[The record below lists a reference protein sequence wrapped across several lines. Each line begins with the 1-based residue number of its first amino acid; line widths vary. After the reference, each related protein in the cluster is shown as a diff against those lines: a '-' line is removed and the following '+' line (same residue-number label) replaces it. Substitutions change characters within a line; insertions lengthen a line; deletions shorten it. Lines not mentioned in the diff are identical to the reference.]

1 MDTLERT
8 KILKLIQQEVIPAIG
23 CTEPISVALCTAKA
37 TEILGTIPEKITV
50 YLSANILKNAMGVGI
65 PGTGM
70 IGLPIAI
77 ALGAL
82 IGKSE
87 YQLEVLKECTH
98 EAVKRGKKMIDQK
111 SISISLKENIH
122 YGTKEH
128 PISRLHFDTGA
139 GTPYPEYFFVA
150 RHWHHYMEILYIE
163 KGSFEFEINLQSFT
177 LSQGD
182 ICILNPGDLHQIKGN
197 SSDTKHNVIL
207 FDPCILDFSYEDEMQ
222 EKCIRP
228 LINQLALLP
237 NIYHCG
243 SSIHAALSPKIKALM
258 DTAAEMDYG
267 WYMTSK
273 LLILDIISSIYTAN
287 LMQSVQNAH
296 AQTNQKKIQNYKS
309 VISYMEHN
317 YNQPVTLQDLADTIP
332 CNSQYLCRF
341 FKDIAGV
348 SPIQYLL
355 NYRIQKACILLE
367 TTNNPVL
374 DIALDCGFENVSYFI
389 RKFKEIMCCTPKAYR
404 NNHTPR

>member
-1 MDTLERT
+1 MNQD
-8 KILKLIQQEVIPAIG
+8 
-23 CTEPISVALCTAKA
+23 
-37 TEILGTIPEKITV
+37 
-50 YLSANILKNAMGVGI
+50 
-65 PGTGM
+65 
-70 IGLPIAI
+70 
-77 ALGAL
+77 
-82 IGKSE
+82 
-87 YQLEVLKECTH
+87 
-98 EAVKRGKKMIDQK
+98 
-111 SISISLKENIH
+111 ISLKENIH

-243 SSIHAALSPKIKALM
+243 SSIHAALSPKIKTLM
-258 DTAAEMDYG
+258 DTAAEMDSG

-273 LLILDIISSIYTAN
+273 LLILDIISSIYTVN

-317 YNQPVTLQDLADTIP
+317 YNQPVTLQVLADTIP

-341 FKDIAGV
+341 SKILQVFLRFSICLITAFKRHVFCLKRQTIQCLISHWIADLKMSV
-348 SPIQYLL
+348 ILFANLKKLCVVRPKPIGTIIRQDNTGCFFALYHRYHIAILCE
-355 NYRIQKACILLE
+355 IQSDHL
-367 TTNNPVL
+367 P
-374 DIALDCGFENVSYFI
+374 FI
-389 RKFKEIMCCTPKAYR
+389 CMEDL
-404 NNHTPR
+404 NNHICRL

>member
-1 MDTLERT
+1 
-8 KILKLIQQEVIPAIG
+8 
-23 CTEPISVALCTAKA
+23 
-37 TEILGTIPEKITV
+37 
-50 YLSANILKNAMGVGI
+50 
-65 PGTGM
+65 
-70 IGLPIAI
+70 
-77 ALGAL
+77 
-82 IGKSE
+82 
-87 YQLEVLKECTH
+87 
-98 EAVKRGKKMIDQK
+98 
-111 SISISLKENIH
+111 
-122 YGTKEH
+122 
-128 PISRLHFDTGA
+128 
-139 GTPYPEYFFVA
+139 
-150 RHWHHYMEILYIE
+150 
-163 KGSFEFEINLQSFT
+163 
-177 LSQGD
+177 
-182 ICILNPGDLHQIKGN
+182 
-197 SSDTKHNVIL
+197 
-207 FDPCILDFSYEDEMQ
+207 
-222 EKCIRP
+222 
-228 LINQLALLP
+228 
-237 NIYHCG
+237 
-243 SSIHAALSPKIKALM
+243 M
-258 DTAAEMDYG
+258 DTAADMDSG

-317 YNQPVTLQDLADTIP
+317 YNQPVTFQDLADTIP

-404 NNHTPR
+404 NKHTQR

>member
-1 MDTLERT
+1 MNQD
-8 KILKLIQQEVIPAIG
+8 
-23 CTEPISVALCTAKA
+23 
-37 TEILGTIPEKITV
+37 
-50 YLSANILKNAMGVGI
+50 
-65 PGTGM
+65 
-70 IGLPIAI
+70 
-77 ALGAL
+77 
-82 IGKSE
+82 
-87 YQLEVLKECTH
+87 
-98 EAVKRGKKMIDQK
+98 
-111 SISISLKENIH
+111 ISLKENIH

-139 GTPYPEYFFVA
+139 GTPYPEYFFVS

-163 KGSFEFEINLQSFT
+163 KGSFEFEINLQNFT

-222 EKCIRP
+222 KKCIRP

-258 DTAAEMDYG
+258 NTTLHMDAG

-404 NNHTPR
+404 NNHTQR

>member
-1 MDTLERT
+1 MNLCRHKSGTSLLTKKER
-8 KILKLIQQEVIPAIG
+8 LYDMNQ
-23 CTEPISVALCTAKA
+23 
-37 TEILGTIPEKITV
+37 
-50 YLSANILKNAMGVGI
+50 
-65 PGTGM
+65 
-70 IGLPIAI
+70 
-77 ALGAL
+77 
-82 IGKSE
+82 
-87 YQLEVLKECTH
+87 
-98 EAVKRGKKMIDQK
+98 D
-111 SISISLKENIH
+111 ISLKENIH

-243 SSIHAALSPKIKALM
+243 SSIHAALSPKIKTLM
-258 DTAAEMDYG
+258 DTAAEMDSG

-317 YNQPVTLQDLADTIP
+317 YNHCRPWRIPSHATASTSAVFSRILQVFLRFSFCLITAFKRHVFCLKRQTIQCLISHWIADLKMSVILFANLKKLCVARPKPIGTI
-332 CNSQYLCRF
+332 
-341 FKDIAGV
+341 
-348 SPIQYLL
+348 
-355 NYRIQKACILLE
+355 
-367 TTNNPVL
+367 
-374 DIALDCGFENVSYFI
+374 I
-389 RKFKEIMCCTPKAYR
+389 RKGNTGELFSVLSSDRLLFPG
-404 NNHTPR
+404 

>member
-1 MDTLERT
+1 MNQD
-8 KILKLIQQEVIPAIG
+8 
-23 CTEPISVALCTAKA
+23 
-37 TEILGTIPEKITV
+37 
-50 YLSANILKNAMGVGI
+50 
-65 PGTGM
+65 
-70 IGLPIAI
+70 
-77 ALGAL
+77 
-82 IGKSE
+82 
-87 YQLEVLKECTH
+87 
-98 EAVKRGKKMIDQK
+98 
-111 SISISLKENIH
+111 ISLKENIH

-341 FKDIAGV
+341 SRILQVFLRFSICLITAFKRHVFCLKRQTIQCLISHWIADLKMSVILFANLKKLCVVRPKPIGTNIRKGNTGELFSVLPSDRLLFPGWRAILRLDVPASTV
-348 SPIQYLL
+348 SPGSFCSAP
-355 NYRIQKACILLE
+355 RAPFDILPRFFTVLPPMDE
-367 TTNNPVL
+367 VNLQEASKLSGCNP
-374 DIALDCGFENVSYFI
+374 
-389 RKFKEIMCCTPKAYR
+389 
-404 NNHTPR
+404 

>member
-1 MDTLERT
+1 MNQD
-8 KILKLIQQEVIPAIG
+8 
-23 CTEPISVALCTAKA
+23 
-37 TEILGTIPEKITV
+37 
-50 YLSANILKNAMGVGI
+50 
-65 PGTGM
+65 
-70 IGLPIAI
+70 
-77 ALGAL
+77 
-82 IGKSE
+82 
-87 YQLEVLKECTH
+87 
-98 EAVKRGKKMIDQK
+98 
-111 SISISLKENIH
+111 ISLKENIH

-128 PISRLHFDTGA
+128 PISRLHFDTGV

-341 FKDIAGV
+341 SRILQVFLRFSICLITAFKRHVFCLKRQTIQCLISHWIADLKMSVILFANLKKLCVVRPKPIGTNIRKGNTGELFSVLPSDRLLFPGWQAILRLDVPASTV
-348 SPIQYLL
+348 SPGSFCSAP
-355 NYRIQKACILLE
+355 RAPFDILPRFFTVLPPMDE
-367 TTNNPVL
+367 VNLQEASKLSGCNP
-374 DIALDCGFENVSYFI
+374 
-389 RKFKEIMCCTPKAYR
+389 
-404 NNHTPR
+404 

>member
-1 MDTLERT
+1 
-8 KILKLIQQEVIPAIG
+8 
-23 CTEPISVALCTAKA
+23 
-37 TEILGTIPEKITV
+37 
-50 YLSANILKNAMGVGI
+50 
-65 PGTGM
+65 
-70 IGLPIAI
+70 
-77 ALGAL
+77 
-82 IGKSE
+82 
-87 YQLEVLKECTH
+87 
-98 EAVKRGKKMIDQK
+98 
-111 SISISLKENIH
+111 
-122 YGTKEH
+122 
-128 PISRLHFDTGA
+128 
-139 GTPYPEYFFVA
+139 
-150 RHWHHYMEILYIE
+150 
-163 KGSFEFEINLQSFT
+163 
-177 LSQGD
+177 
-182 ICILNPGDLHQIKGN
+182 
-197 SSDTKHNVIL
+197 
-207 FDPCILDFSYEDEMQ
+207 
-222 EKCIRP
+222 
-228 LINQLALLP
+228 
-237 NIYHCG
+237 
-243 SSIHAALSPKIKALM
+243 M
-258 DTAAEMDYG
+258 DTAADMNSG

-273 LLILDIISSIYTAN
+273 LLILDIISSVYTAN

-404 NNHTPR
+404 NNHTLK

>member
-1 MDTLERT
+1 MNQD
-8 KILKLIQQEVIPAIG
+8 
-23 CTEPISVALCTAKA
+23 
-37 TEILGTIPEKITV
+37 
-50 YLSANILKNAMGVGI
+50 
-65 PGTGM
+65 
-70 IGLPIAI
+70 
-77 ALGAL
+77 
-82 IGKSE
+82 
-87 YQLEVLKECTH
+87 
-98 EAVKRGKKMIDQK
+98 
-111 SISISLKENIH
+111 ISLKENIH

-355 NYRIQKACILLE
+355 NYRIQKACILFANLKKLCVVRPKPIG
-367 TTNNPVL
+367 TN
-374 DIALDCGFENVSYFI
+374 I
-389 RKFKEIMCCTPKAYR
+389 RKGNTGELFSVLPSDRLLFPGWRAILRLDVPASTVSPGSFCSA
-404 NNHTPR
+404 PRAPFDILPRFFTVLPPMDEVNLQEASKLSGCNP

>member
-1 MDTLERT
+1 MNQD
-8 KILKLIQQEVIPAIG
+8 
-23 CTEPISVALCTAKA
+23 
-37 TEILGTIPEKITV
+37 
-50 YLSANILKNAMGVGI
+50 
-65 PGTGM
+65 
-70 IGLPIAI
+70 
-77 ALGAL
+77 
-82 IGKSE
+82 
-87 YQLEVLKECTH
+87 
-98 EAVKRGKKMIDQK
+98 
-111 SISISLKENIH
+111 ISLKENIH

-258 DTAAEMDYG
+258 DTAADMDSG

-317 YNQPVTLQDLADTIP
+317 YNQPITLQDLADTIP

-341 FKDIAGV
+341 SKILQVFLRFSICLITAFKRHVFCLKRQTIQCLISHWIADLKMSVILFANLKKLCVVRPKPIGTNICKGNTGELFSVLSSDRLLFPGWQAILRLDVPASTV
-348 SPIQYLL
+348 SSGSFC
-355 NYRIQKACILLE
+355 KA
-367 TTNNPVL
+367 PRAPL
-374 DIALDCGFENVSYFI
+374 DIL
-389 RKFKEIMCCTPKAYR
+389 
-404 NNHTPR
+404 PRFFTVLPPMDEVNLQEAAKLSGCNP

>member
-1 MDTLERT
+1 
-8 KILKLIQQEVIPAIG
+8 
-23 CTEPISVALCTAKA
+23 
-37 TEILGTIPEKITV
+37 
-50 YLSANILKNAMGVGI
+50 
-65 PGTGM
+65 
-70 IGLPIAI
+70 
-77 ALGAL
+77 
-82 IGKSE
+82 
-87 YQLEVLKECTH
+87 
-98 EAVKRGKKMIDQK
+98 
-111 SISISLKENIH
+111 
-122 YGTKEH
+122 
-128 PISRLHFDTGA
+128 
-139 GTPYPEYFFVA
+139 
-150 RHWHHYMEILYIE
+150 
-163 KGSFEFEINLQSFT
+163 
-177 LSQGD
+177 
-182 ICILNPGDLHQIKGN
+182 
-197 SSDTKHNVIL
+197 
-207 FDPCILDFSYEDEMQ
+207 
-222 EKCIRP
+222 
-228 LINQLALLP
+228 
-237 NIYHCG
+237 
-243 SSIHAALSPKIKALM
+243 M
-258 DTAAEMDYG
+258 DTAADMDAG

-404 NNHTPR
+404 NNHTQR

>member
-1 MDTLERT
+1 MNQD
-8 KILKLIQQEVIPAIG
+8 
-23 CTEPISVALCTAKA
+23 
-37 TEILGTIPEKITV
+37 
-50 YLSANILKNAMGVGI
+50 
-65 PGTGM
+65 
-70 IGLPIAI
+70 
-77 ALGAL
+77 
-82 IGKSE
+82 
-87 YQLEVLKECTH
+87 
-98 EAVKRGKKMIDQK
+98 
-111 SISISLKENIH
+111 ISLKENIH

-341 FKDIAGV
+341 SRILQVFLRFSICLITAFKRHVFCLKRQTIQCLISHWIADLKMSVILFANLKKLCVVRPKPIGTNIRKSNTGELFSVLPSDRLLFPGWRAILRLDVPASTV
-348 SPIQYLL
+348 SPGSFCSAP
-355 NYRIQKACILLE
+355 RAPFDILPRFFTVLPPMDE
-367 TTNNPVL
+367 VNLQEASKLSGCNP
-374 DIALDCGFENVSYFI
+374 
-389 RKFKEIMCCTPKAYR
+389 
-404 NNHTPR
+404 

>member
-1 MDTLERT
+1 MNQD
-8 KILKLIQQEVIPAIG
+8 
-23 CTEPISVALCTAKA
+23 
-37 TEILGTIPEKITV
+37 
-50 YLSANILKNAMGVGI
+50 
-65 PGTGM
+65 
-70 IGLPIAI
+70 
-77 ALGAL
+77 
-82 IGKSE
+82 
-87 YQLEVLKECTH
+87 
-98 EAVKRGKKMIDQK
+98 
-111 SISISLKENIH
+111 ISLKENIH

-128 PISRLHFDTGA
+128 PISKLHFDTGA

-228 LINQLALLP
+228 LINQLALFP

-258 DTAAEMDYG
+258 NTTLHMDTS

-273 LLILDIISSIYTAN
+273 LLILDIISSIYTAS
-287 LMQSVQNAH
+287 LMQSVQKAH

-341 FKDIAGV
+341 SRILQVFLRFSICLITAFKRHVFCLKRQTIQCLISHWIADLKMSVILFANLKKLCVVRPKPIGTNIRKGNTGELFSVLPSDRLLFPGWRAILRLDVPASTV
-348 SPIQYLL
+348 SPGSFCSAP
-355 NYRIQKACILLE
+355 RAPFDILPRFFTVLPPMDE
-367 TTNNPVL
+367 VNLQEASKLSGCNP
-374 DIALDCGFENVSYFI
+374 
-389 RKFKEIMCCTPKAYR
+389 
-404 NNHTPR
+404 

>member
-1 MDTLERT
+1 MNQD
-8 KILKLIQQEVIPAIG
+8 
-23 CTEPISVALCTAKA
+23 
-37 TEILGTIPEKITV
+37 
-50 YLSANILKNAMGVGI
+50 
-65 PGTGM
+65 
-70 IGLPIAI
+70 
-77 ALGAL
+77 
-82 IGKSE
+82 
-87 YQLEVLKECTH
+87 
-98 EAVKRGKKMIDQK
+98 
-111 SISISLKENIH
+111 ISLKENIH

-243 SSIHAALSPKIKALM
+243 SSIHAALSPKIKALI
-258 DTAAEMDYG
+258 EG
-267 WYMTSK
+267 HPR
-273 LLILDIISSIYTAN
+273 LLVYDKQTTDSRYYIIHLYS
-287 LMQSVQNAH
+287 QSH
-296 AQTNQKKIQNYKS
+296 A
-309 VISYMEHN
+309 IS
-317 YNQPVTLQDLADTIP
+317 PKCTRTDKP
-332 CNSQYLCRF
+332 
-341 FKDIAGV
+341 K
-348 SPIQYLL
+348 
-355 NYRIQKACILLE
+355 
-367 TTNNPVL
+367 
-374 DIALDCGFENVSYFI
+374 ENT
-389 RKFKEIMCCTPKAYR
+389 EL
-404 NNHTPR
+404 

>member
-1 MDTLERT
+1 MNQD
-8 KILKLIQQEVIPAIG
+8 
-23 CTEPISVALCTAKA
+23 
-37 TEILGTIPEKITV
+37 
-50 YLSANILKNAMGVGI
+50 
-65 PGTGM
+65 
-70 IGLPIAI
+70 
-77 ALGAL
+77 
-82 IGKSE
+82 
-87 YQLEVLKECTH
+87 
-98 EAVKRGKKMIDQK
+98 
-111 SISISLKENIH
+111 ISLKENIH

-243 SSIHAALSPKIKALM
+243 SSIHAALSPKIKVLM
-258 DTAAEMDYG
+258 DAAAEMDSG

-296 AQTNQKKIQNYKS
+296 AQTNQKKYRTISLSSLIWSIIITSRSHCRTWRIPSHATASTSAVFQRYCRCFSDS
-309 VISYMEHN
+309 VS
-317 YNQPVTLQDLADTIP
+317 A
-332 CNSQYLCRF
+332 
-341 FKDIAGV
+341 
-348 SPIQYLL
+348 
-355 NYRIQKACILLE
+355 
-367 TTNNPVL
+367 
-374 DIALDCGFENVSYFI
+374 
-389 RKFKEIMCCTPKAYR
+389 
-404 NNHTPR
+404 

>member
-1 MDTLERT
+1 MNQD
-8 KILKLIQQEVIPAIG
+8 
-23 CTEPISVALCTAKA
+23 
-37 TEILGTIPEKITV
+37 
-50 YLSANILKNAMGVGI
+50 
-65 PGTGM
+65 
-70 IGLPIAI
+70 
-77 ALGAL
+77 
-82 IGKSE
+82 
-87 YQLEVLKECTH
+87 
-98 EAVKRGKKMIDQK
+98 
-111 SISISLKENIH
+111 ISLKENIH

-243 SSIHAALSPKIKALM
+243 SSIHAALSPKIKVLM
-258 DTAAEMDYG
+258 DAAAEMDSG

-296 AQTNQKKIQNYKS
+296 AQTNQKKYRTISLSSLIWSIIITSRSHCRTWRIPSHATASTSAVFSKILQVFLRFSICLITAFKRHVFCLKRQTIQCLISHWIADLKMS
-309 VISYMEHN
+309 VILFAN
-317 YNQPVTLQDLADTIP
+317 LKK
-332 CNSQYLCRF
+332 LCVARPKPIGTNICKGNTGELFSVLSSDRLLFPGWQAILRLDVPASTVSSGSFCKAPRAPLDILPRF
-341 FKDIAGV
+341 FTVLPPMDEVNLQEAAKLSG
-348 SPIQYLL
+348 
-355 NYRIQKACILLE
+355 C
-367 TTNNPVL
+367 NP
-374 DIALDCGFENVSYFI
+374 
-389 RKFKEIMCCTPKAYR
+389 
-404 NNHTPR
+404 